1 MSTDLTGLRTR
12 IARHTD
18 APAPLRAWA
27 RSGATADA
35 ATADDVYGWLLW
47 CFDAAERSPDFYPYR
62 DEDLDTAEAMA
73 LANPYRG

>member
-27 RSGATADA
+27 RSGAP
-35 ATADDVYGWLLW
+35 ATKTIAQDVCDWVLW
-47 CFDAAERSPDFYPYR
+47 CFDAAERRPDLCPYR
-62 DEDLDTAEAMA
+62 NDDLDAAEA
-73 LANPYRG
+73 LAGL